1 MNLMNKTILFPL
13 LLSLLTTSAH
23 SDTPLPTSNDTENK
37 NNSLTSTPPV
47 PSDQKPVSEQAQ
59 PIEQTATPI
68 VIDCNYHIPASQKTI
83 DTATITTWGEKAALQ
98 SFSFSS
104 ADMQNQLNALQH
116 CYTEQGWKSFNEALQ
131 KSGNLDSIKSQ
142 LLNVSAQKDGETSTN
157 SIKDNQWKITLPIQ
171 AVYQNDKEKITQ
183 KLNVSIL
190 IGRKPNGELGIMQMI
205 ATTRPAA
212 EPTQPTPSQNSA
224 TTPPGTPPAGSQAPV
239 TTKTLPQPMQ

>member
-1 MNLMNKTILFPL
+1 MNLMKKTILFPL
-13 LLSLLTTSAH
+13 LLSLLATSAH
-23 SDTPLPTSNDTENK
+23 SDIPLPASGDTEK
-37 NNSLTSTPPV
+37 NNNALTSTPPA
-47 PSDQKPVSEQAQ
+47 PSAQKPASEQVQ
-59 PIEQTATPI
+59 PIEQAAAPI
-68 VIDCNYHIPASQKTI
+68 AIDCNFHIPASQKTI

-142 LLNVSAQKDGETSTN
+142 LLNVSAQKDGEISTN

-183 KLNVSIL
+183 KLNVSVL
-190 IGRKPNGELGIMQMI
+190 IGRKSNGDLGIMQMI

-212 EPTQPTPSQNSA
+212 APTQPTPSENSA
-224 TTPPGTPPAGSQAPV
+224 TTTPGTPPAENQAPV
-239 TTKTLPQPMQ
+239 TPKTTPQPVQ